1 MLKWVSNSTLSE
13 LSVGTTSELFVAAEQ
28 TLNVSNIKYTI
39 ISGVLPDG
47 LTLSFD
53 GTICG
58 QAAYDASGDY
68 IIRVHANDIVNSETL
83 EQDFNIT
90 IINPDEDNKAYTSL
104 YFRPYLSLAKRR
116 EFNEFILNQSIFTPA
131 LLYRNNDLN
140 FGIQRKLK
148 MVLEFGAEQLTL
160 AEYVYALYENYYR
173 KRLRLGGIKTAI
185 AKDASGTTVYEII
198 YVDVI
203 DELKGAEQAIYS
215 EKYDKLYYPGS
226 IDNMKLQIQTLTLEN
241 SEVISL
247 REDLKPRY
255 MRTAQLNDSR
265 TTTHIN
271 TVPLCYTLPGKSNII
286 VNRIQNSGFKFNT
299 IDFEIDRVF
308 VQQSLDNTTDKYLL
322 FERETLSSPLSTDDI
337 LLELQG

>member
-1 MLKWVSNSTLSE
+1 MLKWVSNSTLGE
-13 LSVGTTSELFVAAEQ
+13 LLVGTTSELFVSAKQ
-28 TLNVSNIKYTI
+28 TLNVSNIKYTM
-39 ISGVLPDG
+39 ISGALPAG
-47 LTLSFD
+47 LTLAID
-53 GTICG
+53 GNICG
-58 QAAYDASGDY
+58 QVAYEALGNYS
-68 IIRVHANDIVNSETL
+68 ITVQANDIVNNEILTKN
-83 EQDFNIT
+83 FNI
-90 IINPDEDNKAYTSL
+90 IISRSDDKAYTSL

-116 EFNEFILNQSIFTPA
+116 EFNEFISNQSIFTPS
-131 LLYRNNDLN
+131 LLYRNSDLN

-173 KRLRLGGIKTAI
+173 KRLRLGNIKTAV
-185 AKDASGTTVYEII
+185 AKDATGTTVYEII

-203 DELKGAEQAIYS
+203 DELKGAAQAIYS

-226 IDNMKLQIQTLTLEN
+226 VDNMRLQIQTLTLEN

-247 REDLKPRY
+247 REDLKPRF
-255 MRTAQLNDSR
+255 MLTNQPNDSR
-265 TTTHIN
+265 TTTHMN
-271 TVPLCYTLPGKSNII
+271 VVPLCYTLPGKSTII

-322 FERETLSSPLSTDDI
+322 FERGTLSSPLSTDDI
-337 LLELQG
+337 LLELEGW